1 MSARASIALLA
12 SLIAIDASTVQAQA
26 GDLDDRLVALT
37 YHKVTGKPLDLQ
49 AAAEQSD
56 VVRRAAN
63 FDRPDAT
70 RAESERIGRELASAD
85 ARHEFTV
92 RVNDNIS
99 EYDHARGEF
108 SVSLFKPGMYLQSDA
123 FRQQYLIVFD
133 NAESAR
139 AIAMPKEQARTFD
152 ARLNQSGRGVVD
164 EIHFR
169 VVGDGDPSGAVT
181 GQNVVRATLVS
192 VRVLD
197 RAGAVLFTP
206 NIGAAAVASK
216 SADGAANTTAF
227 DAAHA
232 DVAGLR
238 VGVKA
243 RDFETTVGRLFGKV
257 ARVKRSDGWYP
268 GYAAAL
274 EVNSMGCMSIP
285 GRRHGGEPGNVCVT
299 AYLDGDDVV
308 RGVRVERMFSF
319 IDAET
324 FRSTL
329 VRRYGPVTAA
339 KEAGGYQLGW
349 GPEIDPHLA
358 YSSSGP
364 HTALTATYAADEDM
378 MSSSLNAAPRI
389 RVTLQL
395 VDAGWAT
402 SKK

>member
-1 MSARASIALLA
+1 MSARMLMLGAALLA
-12 SLIAIDASTVQAQA
+12 LAGSTARAQE

-37 YHKVTGKPLDLQ
+37 YHKLTSKPLDLE
-49 AAAEQSD
+49 AAAQQSD
-56 VVRRAAN
+56 AVRRASN
-63 FDRPDAT
+63 FDRPDVT
-70 RAESERIGRELASAD
+70 RAEAERLGRDLAAAD
-85 ARHEFTV
+85 GRHEFSV
-92 RVNDNIS
+92 RVSDNIS

-139 AIAMPKEQARTFD
+139 AIAMPKEQARAFD
-152 ARLNQSGRGVVD
+152 TRLNQGGRGVVD

-206 NIGAAAVASK
+206 TLSAAPATASSSPSAAA
-216 SADGAANTTAF
+216 TPAF
-227 DAAHA
+227 DLVHA
-232 DVAGLR
+232 DVAGLK

-243 RDFETTVGRLFGKV
+243 KDFEATVGRLFGKV
-257 ARVKRSDGWYP
+257 SRVKRSDGWYP
-268 GYAAAL
+268 GYAALL

-308 RGVRVERMFSF
+308 RGVRIERMFSF
-319 IDAET
+319 LDPET

-329 VRRYGPVTAA
+329 VRRYGAVSGA

-349 GPEIDPHLA
+349 GPEIDPKLA

-378 MSSSLNAAPRI
+378 MSSSLNTAPRI

-395 VDAGWAT
+395 VDAGWAA

>member
-1 MSARASIALLA
+1 MTARALVLVAALL
-12 SLIAIDASTVQAQA
+12 SLVTTRAPAQA
-26 GDLDDRLVALT
+26 GDLDDRLLALT
-37 YHKVTGKPLDLQ
+37 YHKVTSKPLDLN

-56 VVRRAAN
+56 AVRRASN
-63 FDRPDAT
+63 FDRPDVT
-70 RAESERIGRELASAD
+70 RAESERIGRDLAAAD

-92 RVNDNIS
+92 RVNDNVS

-152 ARLNQSGRGVVD
+152 ARLNGTGRNVID
-164 EIHFR
+164 EIRFR

-197 RAGAVLFTP
+197 RDGSVLFTP
-206 NIGAAAVASK
+206 AIGAAAVAS
-216 SADGAANTTAF
+216 APAQGAASAPAF

-243 RDFETTVGRLFGKV
+243 HDFETTVGRLFGKV
-257 ARVKRSDGWYP
+257 SRIKRSDGWYP

-285 GRRHGGEPGNVCVT
+285 GRRRGGEPGNVCVT

-308 RGVRVERMFSF
+308 RGVRIERVFSF
-319 IDAET
+319 VDAES

-329 VRRYGPVTAA
+329 VRRYGPVASA
-339 KEAGGYQLGW
+339 SQAGGYQLGW
-349 GPEIDPHLA
+349 GPAIDSHLA
-358 YSSSGP
+358 YGSSGP
-364 HTALTATYAADEDM
+364 HTALSAIYAEDEDM
-378 MSSSLNAAPRI
+378 MSRSLNAAPRI

-395 VDAGWAT
+395 VDAGWAA
-402 SKK
+402 SRK

>member
-1 MSARASIALLA
+1 MSARAFTLGAALLA
-12 SLIAIDASTVQAQA
+12 LSGATASAQD

-37 YHKVTGKPLDLQ
+37 YHKIANKPLDLT

-56 VVRRAAN
+56 AVRRASN
-63 FDRPDAT
+63 FDRPDVT
-70 RAESERIGRELASAD
+70 RAESERLGRELAAAD
-85 ARHEFTV
+85 AGHEFTV
-92 RVNDNIS
+92 KVNDNIS
-99 EYDHARGEF
+99 EYDHERGEF
-108 SVSLFKPGMYLQSDA
+108 TVNLFKPGMYLQSDA
-123 FRQQYLIVFD
+123 FRQQYMIVFD

-139 AIAMPKEQARTFD
+139 AIAMPKEQARDFD

-164 EIHFR
+164 EIRFR

-181 GQNVVRATLVS
+181 GQNVVRATLVA

-197 RAGAVLFTP
+197 RTGAVLFTP
-206 NIGAAAVASK
+206 TLSAAGVASASSAGGAAAP
-216 SADGAANTTAF
+216 AF

-243 RDFETTVGRLFGKV
+243 KDFETTVGRLFGKV
-257 ARVKRSDGWYP
+257 SRVGRNESWYP

-274 EVNSMGCMSIP
+274 EVNSMACMTIP
-285 GRRHGGEPGNVCVT
+285 GRRNSGLPGNVCVT
-299 AYLDGDDVV
+299 AFLDADDIV
-308 RGVRVERMFSF
+308 RGVRIERMFSF
-319 IDAET
+319 VDAET

-339 KEAGGYQLGW
+339 NQAGGYALGW
-349 GPEIDPHLA
+349 GPTVDPKLA

-364 HTALTATYAADEDM
+364 LTALVASYAEDEDM
-378 MSSSLNAAPRI
+378 MSRSLNAAPRI

-395 VDAGWAT
+395 VDAGWAA